1 MEQDVNKVKSQINTF
16 ARFVKLVKNSK
27 CVEKREEL
35 HKLRMNK
42 SMHSFFK
49 MMWRKCIRML
59 KWNKCKCPEME
70 QEWITVLT
78 THKTHFYH
86 NHLATNLQKVRF
98 HLLKD

>member
-42 SMHSFFK
+42 SMHSDVK
-49 MMWRKCIRML
+49 MK
-59 KWNKCKCPEME
+59 
-70 QEWITVLT
+70 
-78 THKTHFYH
+78 
-86 NHLATNLQKVRF
+86 
-98 HLLKD
+98 